1 MDRAHLIDR
10 LPEGLATALRLEDAD
25 QGADVIATALGIP
38 LESVPV
44 LLDVAH
50 AKLNRLAA
58 GDNGG
63 SADGEGVDDGSD
75 AD

>member
-1 MDRAHLIDR
+1 M
-10 LPEGLATALRLEDAD
+10 
-25 QGADVIATALGIP
+25 
-38 LESVPV
+38 